1 MSLQTLKNC
10 EQHTGPL
17 IGDEVG
23 SLVTEVGDFEG
34 ALVGDLVGDEVVGV
48 FVGDFVGIGV
58 GAPVGQA
65 PHVALQ
71 MSFAGPMP
79 LCESVFPLQMLPI
92 FFVDF
97 PASQPQVL

>member
-1 MSLQTLKNC
+1 MLKNC
-10 EQHTGPL
+10 EQQTGPL
-17 IGDEVG
+17 TGDEVG

-48 FVGDFVGIGV
+48 FVGDFVGVWV
-58 GAPVGQA
+58 GAPVGQV

-71 MSFAGPMP
+71 ISFAGPM
-79 LCESVFPLQMLPI
+79 LLYESVFPVQMLPI
-92 FFVDF
+92 FFDDF